1 MGKPARERIDVL
13 LVDRGLAPTRSKA
26 QALVLAGDVSCHGNR
41 IDKPGH
47 LVDPEAELKVR
58 PGRRWVGRG
67 AHKIGPALVAF
78 GLDPDGLRVL
88 DVGASTGGFTQL
100 LLERGAVEVIA
111 LDVGRNQIDWRLRSD
126 PRVRVLDGVNARYL
140 VSDHL
145 PFVPDWAV
153 IDVSFISLEK
163 VLLPVASCVVEGG
176 TIVALVKPQFE
187 VGKGQVG
194 RKGLVRD
201 RRLHRKVLERI
212 VRFAQQSGWSV
223 KGVCAAGL
231 PGAQGNQEY
240 FVHVVVGAGTVVG
253 SNWQTWIDD
262 AIDAGETVS

>member
-1 MGKPARERIDVL
+1 MRKPVRERIDVL

-26 QALVLAGDVSCHGNR
+26 QALVLAGDVSCGGNR
-41 IDKPGH
+41 IDKPGK
-47 LVDPEAELKVR
+47 LVDCEAELQVR

-67 AHKIGPALVAF
+67 ARKIGPALVAF
-78 GLDPDGLRVL
+78 GLDPSGLRVL

-100 LLERGAVEVIA
+100 LLERGAIEVIA
-111 LDVGRNQIDWRLRSD
+111 LDVGHNQIDWRLRSD
-126 PRVRVLDGVNARYL
+126 PRVRVLEGVNARHL
-140 VSDHL
+140 VRDRL

-163 VLLPVASCVVEGG
+163 VLQPVASCVAEGG

-194 RKGLVRD
+194 PKGLVRD
-201 RRLHRKVLERI
+201 RKLHRQVLERI
-212 VRFAQQSGWSV
+212 VRFAQRSGWSV
-223 KGVCAAGL
+223 EGVCAAGL

-240 FVHVVVGAGTVVG
+240 FVHAALRTGSVAG